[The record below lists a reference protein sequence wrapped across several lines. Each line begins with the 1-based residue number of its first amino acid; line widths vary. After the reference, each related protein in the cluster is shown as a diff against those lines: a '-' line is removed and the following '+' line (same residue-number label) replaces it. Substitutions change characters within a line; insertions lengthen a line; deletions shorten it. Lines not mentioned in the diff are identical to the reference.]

1 MSFIP
6 LWVLATVAAAAA
18 QTARNAMQR
27 HLTAS
32 LGTLGAT
39 LVRFLYGLPF
49 ALLFLA
55 LMVVFTG
62 DAVPAPD
69 VEFVAFVG
77 LASVAQIAATALML
91 AAMRITTFSIT
102 VAYTKTEP
110 VQVAIFGFLVLGE
123 RLSALSLA
131 GIVVATVGVI
141 VMSQVRGSALA
152 RGLAARPA
160 LFGLSSAACFAV
172 AAVLFRAAI
181 LSLDD
186 GGQFIRASTT
196 LVWAQAIQCV
206 LLVGWLLVMDRRVIV
221 ATLRAWRELVFAGAM
236 GALASQFWF
245 IGFALTSTANVRTL
259 GLVEVLFAQVVSR
272 RLAEATTPRQIIGIT
287 LAVVGV
293 AALIAGHGAG

>member
-1 MSFIP
+1 MTFIP
-6 LWVLATVAAAAA
+6 IWVLSTIAAAAA

-49 ALLFLA
+49 ALVFLA
-55 LMVVFTG
+55 LMVLLTG
-62 DAVPAPD
+62 DRVPTPHA
-69 VEFVAFVG
+69 EFLGLVA
-77 LASVAQIAATALML
+77 LASVAQIAGTALML

-131 GIVVATVGVI
+131 GIVTATVGVI
-141 VMSQVRGSALA
+141 VMSQVRGAALA
-152 RGLAARPA
+152 KGLAARPA
-160 LFGLSSAACFAV
+160 LFGLSSAAGFAV

-186 GGQFIRASTT
+186 GGQFVRASTT
-196 LVWAQAIQCV
+196 LVWAQAMQCV
-206 LLVGWLLVMDRRVIV
+206 LLVGWLGLTDRGVIV
-221 ATLRAWRELVFAGAM
+221 ATLGAWRESVFAGAM
-236 GALASQFWF
+236 GALATQFWF

-272 RLAEATTPRQIIGIT
+272 RLAETTSPRQIAGIV
-287 LAVVGV
+287 LAVAGV
-293 AALIAGHGAG
+293 AALIAGHG